1 METSLSG
8 HGLHIFFTH
17 KCKLLLAHDR
27 SIEKSS
33 ETLLL
38 EPINVVV
45 ATTVVSL
52 LSLVGVFALSL
63 KEKTLHSILF
73 VLVAFSAGT
82 ILGAVYFDL
91 LPEAMELVGES
102 VAAVYITLGF
112 TVFFFLERFI
122 YWYHGHGHESDISV
136 EMPDRTTAKSFAY
149 LNIIGDGIHNFVDGT
164 VIAGSFLA
172 GFPVGLATTI
182 AVIFHE
188 FPQEIGDY
196 GILVYSGF
204 KRSKALLLNFVVAL
218 AVILGGTLAVIFL
231 ETVQALGGVLVAFSA
246 GGFIYLGASELI
258 PELHKEKGFT
268 KSVVQFIV
276 FLLGIALIWSLGF
289 VFPE

>member
-1 METSLSG
+1 M
-8 HGLHIFFTH
+8 H
-17 KCKLLLAHDR
+17 LAQR
-27 SIEKSS
+27 ASKNSEKSS

-73 VLVAFSAGT
+73 VVVAFSAGS

-91 LPEAMELVGES
+91 LPEAMKLAGES

-136 EMPDRTTAKSFAY
+136 EMPNRATAKSFGY
-149 LNIIGDGIHNFVDGT
+149 LNILGDGIHNFVDGT

-172 GFPVGLATTI
+172 GFPVGLTTTI

-188 FPQEIGDY
+188 LPQEIGDY
-196 GILVYSGF
+196 GILVYAGF
-204 KRSKALLLNFVVAL
+204 KRARALLLNFVVA
-218 AVILGGTLAVIFL
+218 LAVIFL

-246 GGFIYLGASELI
+246 GGFTYLGASELI
-258 PELHKEKGFT
+258 PELHEEKRFT
-268 KSVVQFIV
+268 KSVVQFV
-276 FLLGIALIWSLGF
+276 MFLLGIALIWALGF